1 MRFLLVSMLVFSVST
16 FAQEED
22 SREFADGVIE
32 LTTVKVKT
40 NFLQQYLD
48 GIEQTWVAAS
58 KIQQDMGIISNYN
71 VYVGNDGST
80 VYLTQTYPS
89 WANKAPWTDEQM
101 AEFQEKFS
109 QSISQEENIFNKPSV
124 FSENYN
130 KAQNFNIDGKDFGN
144 LVGNWRGAGGCASST
159 RGLWCGGRDPSGIS
173 NIIQYITIATTGNT
187 TDFGDLTDQR
197 DFPAAGSN
205 STRGVITGGRTPA
218 ICNIIEYIT
227 IATLG
232 NATDFGDT
240 FQPIDEHAGT
250 ATSIRMFTVGGTD
263 PSVTA
268 DVEYVAIATGGT
280 GTDFGDLTAA
290 RHHCAAITN
299 AHGGL
304 G

>member
-1 MRFLLVSMLVFSVST
+1 MRFLLVSILVFSVST

-109 QSISQEENIFNKPSV
+109 QSISQEENIKLSQGYEDIREIVSV
-124 FSENYN
+124 
-130 KAQNFNIDGKDFGN
+130 D
-144 LVGNWRGAGGCASST
+144 L
-159 RGLWCGGRDPSGIS
+159 IS
-173 NIIQYITIATTGNT
+173 RLI
-187 TDFGDLTDQR
+187 FK
-197 DFPAAGSN
+197 
-205 STRGVITGGRTPA
+205 
-218 ICNIIEYIT
+218 
-227 IATLG
+227 
-232 NATDFGDT
+232 
-240 FQPIDEHAGT
+240 
-250 ATSIRMFTVGGTD
+250 
-263 PSVTA
+263 
-268 DVEYVAIATGGT
+268 
-280 GTDFGDLTAA
+280 
-290 RHHCAAITN
+290 
-299 AHGGL
+299 
-304 G
+304 